1 MLARALAT
9 IMAAA
14 ALVVIGASTP
24 ASAGGDQNCWYET
37 DPNTGEVKLVCEE
50 SDSGGGGN
58 DDPGSG
64 GSSTCSYAGD
74 ELPCTGPEGAVWSSE
89 HTCYVVPTPVSPQS
103 DPPAGQ
109 SDKDG
114 NWHFCIQP
122 PQYQGSNQNVWV
134 ETGEPL
140 IDPVVLAQRA
150 IATMDLDP
158 IKVGIVPE
166 SGPNRVGLVGLPV
179 WMWVDSP
186 SDDTFGPITALASEG
201 AVSVSATASVSGIV
215 WDMGDGTKVTC
226 TGKGTPY
233 ADTLRQK
240 GLANL
245 RTSLR
250 EDVDGP
256 ARRRL
261 SGHRHEPLGCRVD
274 RRRAVRHGR
283 VRPDHRRGPDPHRRG
298 PGADAVIVVDA

>member
-233 ADTLRQK
+233 ADHYGKKDSPTC
-240 GLANL
+240 
-245 RTSLR
+245 
-250 EDVDGP
+250 
-256 ARRRL
+256 
-261 SGHRHEPLGCRVD
+261 GHRYEKMSTD
-274 RRRAVRHGR
+274 Q
-283 VRPDHRRGPDPHRRG
+283 PD
-298 PGADAVIVVDA
+298 GAYQVTATSHWVVEWTGGGQSGTVEFDLTTDAVPIRIGEAQVLTQ